1 MEDMMQTVEIVL
13 TIPAEL
19 ARDAA
24 DFGLLEP
31 NAILAVLREAVDQR
45 VMELVNA
52 EIKAYRAEKR
62 AQLSQSK

>member
-1 MEDMMQTVEIVL
+1 MQTVEIVL